1 MIRKSVTISNMAISN
16 EKLNG
21 RKPSILSLLG
31 RLSILT
37 NTYDAVNPCKDS
49 SMFTKLTGTA
59 VRGSFQRKHLK
70 DKQRSHLFWRWRPWI
85 SWKQWKSKS
94 SGNKKSWCGNKLT
107 FGFICKTKSLGR
119 IDPWADSTLLVLGH
133 RWTYDQLERKGCGLS
148 WATLVLDL
156 SWSVLSAEDNL
167 QCQVAGVREAD
178 HPSERM
184 W

>member
-1 MIRKSVTISNMAISN
+1 MSTIFVSFICSLNEEETIQRRKYLVTYLFVMIRKSVTISNMAISN

-70 DKQRSHLFWRWRPWI
+70 DKQRSHLFWRWRP
-85 SWKQWKSKS
+85 
-94 SGNKKSWCGNKLT
+94 
-107 FGFICKTKSLGR
+107 
-119 IDPWADSTLLVLGH
+119 
-133 RWTYDQLERKGCGLS
+133 
-148 WATLVLDL
+148 
-156 SWSVLSAEDNL
+156 
-167 QCQVAGVREAD
+167 
-178 HPSERM
+178 
-184 W
+184 